1 MVETNGHLGPD
12 ASVASA
18 ADTTAPGAAQAA
30 LVQPV
35 ASTTTVA

>member
-1 MVETNGHLGPD
+1 MVETNGHPVPD
-12 ASVASA
+12 ASVASV
-18 ADTTAPGAAQAA
+18 ADTAASGAAQAG